1 MHELISYLEPNR
13 EEKHTILINELD
25 EFNQVEFVHK
35 GKIVVGYE
43 LNKQKIYCLQ
53 FNNKCPIGGYG
64 CTFNKRAS
72 FIYTSLTEIESLFI
86 RKLNWKSL
94 IQDHPIISA

>member
-43 LNKQKIYCLQ
+43 LNK
-53 FNNKCPIGGYG
+53 
-64 CTFNKRAS
+64 
-72 FIYTSLTEIESLFI
+72 
-86 RKLNWKSL
+86 
-94 IQDHPIISA
+94 